1 MLFDVCAMRRF
12 NLFQHHFHEAP
23 VKIIAAQVSVAVG
36 REHLKDAALELEN
49 RDIKCPPA

>member
-1 MLFDVCAMRRF
+1 MFFDVRPMRRF
-12 NLFQHHFHEAP
+12 NLFQDYFHEAP
-23 VKIIAAQVSVAVG
+23 VKIITAQVGVAVG